1 MGGPSGIQ
9 LPMKQAKPGP
19 HSKSLKQLRQKPPF
33 GSQTSSPQ
41 KSFVKHSR
49 STHSP
54 RTQVSSRS
62 VQWLATKHST
72 QTARFSSQIGVCG
85 EPAQSSC
92 ELQNGAQYER
102 KVSQNVP
109 ISQSLGVRQNSQGTP
124 SGQLAPGGVG
134 PPPLPPRPVPP
145 CPPVASPASP
155 PVAVDPP
162 AAMPPVCVGSG
173 GGKRSKV
180 SCAHPKPREMT
191 TRARGKRTL
200 DIGHFPK
207 HSAGSES

>member
-1 MGGPSGIQ
+1 MGGPPGTQ
-9 LPMKQAKPGP
+9 LPMKQAKPGS
-19 HSKSLKQLRQKPPF
+19 HSRLLKQPRQNPPF
-33 GSQTSSPQ
+33 KSHTSSPQ
-41 KSFVKHSR
+41 LALMKHSR

-54 RTQVSSRS
+54 RTQMSSRS
-62 VQWLATKHST
+62 MQWLAMKHST

-85 EPAQSSC
+85 VPAQSSC

-109 ISQSLGVRQNSQGTP
+109 ISQSLGLRQNSQGTP
-124 SGQLAPGGVG
+124 GGQLAPGGVA
-134 PPPLPPRPVPP
+134 PPPLPPCPVPP

-162 AAMPPVCVGSG
+162 AATPPVAFGS

-180 SCAHPKPREMT
+180 SCVHPKPREMT
-191 TRARGKRTL
+191 TRARGNRTL